1 MPRDAPTGA
10 CGWSDC
16 GRLDRAAARRDE
28 PGPET
33 TRSGAHPSPLHDP
46 RRPQEPRTRAEPSPL
61 RRRGGRS
68 AAARDQATARGGG
81 AVRRRQTPGARR
93 PRAGRGEDARGVPPR
108 RGRPRG
114 DPSRR
119 AGGHRPRR
127 QGLGQAHGA
136 GDAQIQR
143 PGGWQAGEP
152 DRPPGPGGARMSVA
166 GGVAP
171 SVLDTLEFPAALE
184 RVAAHAA
191 GPLGA
196 ARVRGRTPATDPEP
210 VRAALAQVA
219 ELAALLLH
227 DDAIRAE
234 PVPDLGPALELL
246 AVAGSAL
253 EGVQLAALTRALAG
267 ARLTAAELAR
277 LARDAPR
284 TAALR
289 VDPPPKEI
297 ETRLARSLDAEGVVL
312 DAASRS
318 LARARQGVREAR
330 QRLVARLDAMLGALD
345 PTDRAPD
352 AAVTLRGGRYVIPIR
367 STARARVGG
376 IVHDE
381 SATRSTVFVEPPEVI
396 ELGNALRAAETEEQR
411 EVLRVLRELTDL
423 LRPHRAALAAAWEMC
438 IAFDDLCARARYA
451 VEVNGFAPA
460 IGTGPLAIRNGR
472 HPLLVGGETPVVP
485 FDLVLAPDEV
495 TILVSGPNTGGK
507 TVLIKAVGLLCLMAQ
522 SGIIPPLGPQSTLPV
537 FDAVFADIGD
547 RQSIAASLSTFSA
560 HVAALRD
567 LLEHAQAG
575 SLALLDEIGSGTDP
589 AEGGALAAAVLRT
602 LTRRRVVTLATTHLG
617 ALKQLA
623 AQTVGIVNASL
634 QFEAE
639 TLTPTYRLLK
649 GVPGRS
655 YGLAIARRLGIAAD
669 VLDMAERAVPDA
681 ERALDALLATVE
693 TRARELETKEREL
706 AERDTALREDAARID
721 ARAEEVARRER
732 EVKTRRSEER
742 REAREQ
748 ARAYLLEARKK
759 VEDALG
765 RARAAV
771 DEATARE
778 ARRLVEKAIDETAGE
793 TTGEKAKEGW
803 MSLEELKRARRGSA
817 SPNLPQPPPT
827 STAPSLTAA
836 TEISLIGLRVSEAEP
851 LLVKALDDAVLADL
865 PYLRVV
871 HGKGTG
877 ALRVL
882 LHNVLSADARVQRV
896 GLAPPNLRGHV
907 H

>member
-1 MPRDAPTGA
+1 M
-10 CGWSDC
+10 
-16 GRLDRAAARRDE
+16 
-28 PGPET
+28 
-33 TRSGAHPSPLHDP
+33 SGAE
-46 RRPQEPRTRAEPSPL
+46 PQAS
-61 RRRGGRS
+61 
-68 AAARDQATARGGG
+68 ARGQP
-81 AVRRRQTPGARR
+81 VTPGA
-93 PRAGRGEDARGVPPR
+93 
-108 RGRPRG
+108 
-114 DPSRR
+114 S
-119 AGGHRPRR
+119 
-127 QGLGQAHGA
+127 
-136 GDAQIQR
+136 
-143 PGGWQAGEP
+143 PGW
-152 DRPPGPGGARMSVA
+152 
-166 GGVAP
+166 AP
-171 SVLDTLEFPAALE
+171 VLDTLEFSAALE

-196 ARVRGRTPATDPEP
+196 ARVRGRTPASDPAAI
-210 VRAALAQVA
+210 RAALAQVA

-234 PVPDLGPALELL
+234 PVPDIGPPLELL

-253 EGVQLAALTRALAG
+253 EGVQLVALTRALAG

-396 ELGNALRAAETEEQR
+396 ELGNALRAAEAEEQR

-423 LRPHRAALAAAWEMC
+423 LRPHRGALAAAWEMC

-451 VEVNGFAPA
+451 VEANGFAPA
-460 IGTGPLAIRNGR
+460 IGTGLLAIRNGR
-472 HPLLVGGETPVVP
+472 HPLLVGGEVPVVP

-567 LLEHAQAG
+567 ILEHAAAG
-575 SLALLDEIGSGTDP
+575 SLVLLDEIGSGTDP

-655 YGLAIARRLGIAAD
+655 YGLAIARRLGIPPD
-669 VLDMAERAVPDA
+669 VLDMAERAVPDT

-693 TRARELETKEREL
+693 ARARELETKQREI
-706 AERDTALREDAARID
+706 AERDAALREDAGRVE
-721 ARAEEVARRER
+721 ARADEVTRREH
-732 EVKTRRSEER
+732 EVKARAQALER
-742 REAREQ
+742 AARDQ
-748 ARAYLLEARKK
+748 TRAYLLEARRK
-759 VEDALG
+759 VEEALG

-778 ARRLVEKAIDETAGE
+778 ARRLLEQAIEETTGETAGE
-793 TTGEKAKEGW
+793 KAGERAGEGGKEKGW
-803 MSLEELKRARRGSA
+803 VSLEDLKRTRGKPPQIAR
-817 SPNLPQPPPT
+817 PPDR
-827 STAPSLTAA
+827 LTAA
-836 TEISLIGLRVSEAEP
+836 VATAEISLRGLRLDEAEP
-851 LLVKALDDAVLADL
+851 VLVKALDDAVAADL
-865 PYLRVV
+865 PYLRVI

-877 ALRVL
+877 AVRKLV
-882 LHNVLSADARVQRV
+882 HEILSADSRVQRF
-896 GLAPPNLRGHV
+896 GFAPANQGGHGV
-907 H
+907 TIVEFTA